1 MEAGDEQKQ
10 HDTFPPTR
18 WSLVLDAGED
28 DPVARA
34 TFCHAYWF
42 PLYCYARRTGK
53 GVQDAEDLTQAFFER
68 MLSRDFLA
76 QANSNRGRLRTF
88 LLRCFANFMTEQ
100 WRRDTMQKRGAGK
113 PALAIDA
120 MSAEE
125 RLALEPHDTTTP
137 ELEFE
142 RAWARELLRQAVE
155 RLEAAYRT
163 AGNSAVFH
171 ALRDHLTDGS
181 GETGYDRIASGL
193 GISEPAARFAAFK
206 LRQRYR
212 QTLRDLIRDT
222 VANLDEVESEVTH
235 LRALF

>member
-1 MEAGDEQKQ
+1 MEAGDDNRH
-10 HDTFPPTR
+10 HDAFPPTR
-18 WSLVLDAGED
+18 WSLVLDAGDD

-34 TFCHAYWF
+34 MFCHAYWF

-53 GVQDAEDLTQAFFER
+53 GIEDAEDLTQAFFER
-68 MLSRDFLA
+68 MLARDFLG
-76 QANSNRGRLRTF
+76 QAKSGRGRLRTF
-88 LLRCFANFMTEQ
+88 LLRCFTNFMTEQ
-100 WRRDTMQKRGAGK
+100 WRRDTTQKRGGGK
-113 PALAIDA
+113 APLAIDA
-120 MSAEE
+120 LSAEE
-125 RLALEPHDTTTP
+125 RLALEPHDTTTT

-142 RAWARELLRQAVE
+142 RAWARELLRQAVD
-155 RLEAAYRT
+155 RLEASYQT

-181 GETGYDRIASGL
+181 GELGYDRIAAGL
-193 GISEPAARFAAFK
+193 GISEPSARFAAFK

-222 VANLDEVESEVTH
+222 VADLDEVEAEVMH

>member
-1 MEAGDEQKQ
+1 
-10 HDTFPPTR
+10 
-18 WSLVLDAGED
+18 
-28 DPVARA
+28 
-34 TFCHAYWF
+34 
-42 PLYCYARRTGK
+42 
-53 GVQDAEDLTQAFFER
+53 
-68 MLSRDFLA
+68 
-76 QANSNRGRLRTF
+76 
-88 LLRCFANFMTEQ
+88 
-100 WRRDTMQKRGAGK
+100 
-113 PALAIDA
+113 
-120 MSAEE
+120 
-125 RLALEPHDTTTP
+125 
-137 ELEFE
+137 
-142 RAWARELLRQAVE
+142 VE

>member
-1 MEAGDEQKQ
+1 
-10 HDTFPPTR
+10 
-18 WSLVLDAGED
+18 
-28 DPVARA
+28 
-34 TFCHAYWF
+34 
-42 PLYCYARRTGK
+42 
-53 GVQDAEDLTQAFFER
+53 
-68 MLSRDFLA
+68 
-76 QANSNRGRLRTF
+76 
-88 LLRCFANFMTEQ
+88 
-100 WRRDTMQKRGAGK
+100 
-113 PALAIDA
+113 